1 MMRLGQ
7 MLLGDTE
14 SHIYQLHLEGKV
26 LKLFCSSVLHNSNLL
41 TLIFLKR
48 ETFCFDFPWALL
60 CKNSIH
66 CLSVTYFLSFF
77 QPYLAQ
83 PLLEWHLPVDKGSV
97 I

>member
-41 TLIFLKR
+41 TL
-48 ETFCFDFPWALL
+48 
-60 CKNSIH
+60 
-66 CLSVTYFLSFF
+66 FF
-77 QPYLAQ
+77 FK
-83 PLLEWHLPVDKGSV
+83 KGN
-97 I
+97 ILF